1 MNEMNNR
8 VTLTVG
14 GMEYGGWKS
23 VEISADLERQFRTFK
38 LNITWQWPGQTVD
51 QRIKPGD
58 ACEVRI
64 GKDLVL
70 TGYVFK
76 APISYDGRQIS
87 RASKAVLTLRIWWI
101 APRPIVRI
109 SGTASRC

>member
-1 MNEMNNR
+1 MNEMDNR

-76 APISYDGRQIS
+76 APIR
-87 RASKAVLTLRIWWI
+87 L
-101 APRPIVRI
+101 
-109 SGTASRC
+109 